1 MIYFF
6 TFVEEVLV
14 SSLSRLQN
22 ALMKL
27 AVRYWDPYTT
37 TDNMSLIKINLPN
50 LYFLLH

>member
-6 TFVEEVLV
+6 TFVEVLV

-27 AVRYWDPYTT
+27 AVRY
-37 TDNMSLIKINLPN
+37 
-50 LYFLLH
+50 